1 MTIII
6 FEFIVFLM
14 LPIGLGLAIYWTTL
28 IEIPEWLFVVIV
40 SIASLL
46 FIFGGIGLI
55 LQFVKFIATCDIAI
69 IYS

>member
-1 MTIII
+1 MTVII

-14 LPIGLGLAIYWTTL
+14 LPIGLGLAIYWATL